1 VTIKEFDMT
10 ETIAVV
16 GATGIQGG
24 GLVRAILADPAQQFT
39 VRAITRNVN
48 GAAALKLAE
57 AGAEVV
63 AADLD
68 DEDSL
73 RKAFDGVYGAYV
85 VTNYFAERSEAEVAA
100 RSAADMELEQ
110 AGNAARAARD
120 AGVQHVIWSTLEDTR
135 PHFGDTDRVPTLDD
149 GRYKVPHFDAKSE
162 ADDLFRQAG
171 VPTTFLRTTFYY
183 ENLVDSLAPARDAD
197 GNFVLTLPMGDSPI
211 NAIAVEDIG
220 RTALGIFRR
229 GPEFIGKTVAIAGQA
244 LTGAEL
250 AATMSDVL
258 GEPVTYA
265 PHGWDDFR
273 SFGFPGAV
281 EFGNMFQYYAEN
293 HEEFTGDRDLDLV
306 RELNPRLQ
314 SFREWFAEHHTE
326 LAR

>member
-1 VTIKEFDMT
+1 MT
-10 ETIAVV
+10 KIIAVV
-16 GATGIQGG
+16 GATGTQGG
-24 GLVRAILADPAQQFT
+24 GLVEAILADPDREFA
-39 VRAITRNVN
+39 VRALTRDPR
-48 GAAALKLAE
+48 GPRAQALAAR
-57 AGAEVV
+57 GAEVV

-73 RKAFDGVYGAYV
+73 RKAFDGAYGAFV

-100 RSAADMELEQ
+100 RSAADLELEQ

-135 PHFGDTDRVPTLDD
+135 QHFGDTDRVPSLDE

-162 ADDLFRQAG
+162 ADELFRAAG

-183 ENLVDSLAPARDAD
+183 ENLTDSLGPVRDAD
-197 GNFVLTLPMGDSPI
+197 GQLVLTLPMGDSPI
-211 NAIAVEDIG
+211 SAIAVEDIG

-229 GPEFIGKTVAIAGQA
+229 GQEYVGRVIAIAGEH
-244 LTGAEL
+244 LTGEQIV
-250 AATMSDVL
+250 AAMSEVL
-258 GEPVTYA
+258 GEPVRYQ
-265 PHGWDDFR
+265 PHGWDEFR
-273 SFGFPGAV
+273 AFGFPGAV

-293 HEEFTGDRDLDLV
+293 AEQFAGDRDLDVV

-314 SFREWFAEHHTE
+314 SFRDWLKVHHTD
-326 LAR
+326 LTR

>member
-1 VTIKEFDMT
+1 MT
-10 ETIAVV
+10 KIIAVV
-16 GATGIQGG
+16 GATGTQGG
-24 GLVRAILADPAQQFT
+24 GLVEAILADPDREFA
-39 VRAITRNVN
+39 VRALTRDPR
-48 GAAALKLAE
+48 GPRAQALAAR
-57 AGAEVV
+57 GAEVV

-73 RKAFDGVYGAYV
+73 RKAFDGAYGAFV

-100 RSAADMELEQ
+100 RSAADLELEQ

-135 PHFGDTDRVPTLDD
+135 QHFGDTDRVPSLDE

-162 ADDLFRQAG
+162 ADELFRAAG

-183 ENLVDSLAPARDAD
+183 ENLTDSLGPVRDAD
-197 GNFVLTLPMGDSPI
+197 GQWVLTLPMGDSPI
-211 NAIAVEDIG
+211 SAIAVEDIG

-229 GPEFIGKTVAIAGQA
+229 GQEYVGRVIAIAGEH
-244 LTGAEL
+244 LTGEQIV
-250 AATMSDVL
+250 AAMSEVL
-258 GEPVTYA
+258 GEPVRYQ
-265 PHGWDDFR
+265 PHGWDEFR
-273 SFGFPGAV
+273 AFGFPGAV

-293 HEEFTGDRDLDLV
+293 AEQFAGDRDLDVV

-314 SFREWFAEHHTE
+314 SFRDWLKVHHTD
-326 LAR
+326 LTR

>member
-1 VTIKEFDMT
+1 MT
-10 ETIAVV
+10 KIIAVV

-24 GLVRAILADPAQQFT
+24 GLVEAILADPDRGFA
-39 VRAITRNVN
+39 VRALTRDPRSARAEEL
-48 GAAALKLAE
+48 AAR
-57 AGAEVV
+57 GAEVV

-68 DEDSL
+68 DQDSL
-73 RKAFDGVYGAYV
+73 RKAFDGVYGAFV
-85 VTNYFAERSEAEVAA
+85 VTNYFAERSPAEAAA
-100 RSAADMELEQ
+100 RPAADMELEQ

-135 PHFGDTDRVPTLDD
+135 QHFGDTDRVPSLDD

-162 ADDLFRQAG
+162 ADDLFRAAG

-183 ENLVDSLAPARDAD
+183 ENLTDALAPVRDAD
-197 GNFVLTLPMGDSPI
+197 GQLVLTLPMGDSPI

-229 GPEFIGKTVAIAGQA
+229 GREYVGKVIAIAGEH
-244 LTGAEL
+244 LTGEQIV
-250 AATMSDVL
+250 AAMSEAL
-258 GEPVTYA
+258 GEPVRYE
-265 PHGWDDFR
+265 PHGWDEFR
-273 SFGFPGAV
+273 ALGFPGAV

-293 HEEFTGDRDLDLV
+293 AEQFTSDRDLDVV
-306 RELNPRLQ
+306 RELNPQLQ
-314 SFREWFAEHHTE
+314 SFREWLKVHHTD